1 MSMPRAMILAAG
13 FGTRLGALSD
23 ERPKPLLPVCDIPLI
38 RYAVAL
44 CAGHGI
50 REIAVNLH
58 HRGELIQAE
67 LGDGSAFGVRI
78 VYSHEETILGT
89 GGGLRKMADYLTD
102 GGRSSFVVVNGKILI
117 DVDLTEVLARHAATD
132 AAATMV
138 LRETPDAARWGAI
151 ELAADGRVTRILET
165 GTPGAHVCM
174 FTGVHVISP
183 RLLARLPD
191 HGESDSIRQAYVP
204 ALRDGDR
211 IAGHL
216 LRGYFHEH
224 STPVR
229 YLEGNWNALHGRA
242 HLHHPPGPLT
252 GISPSAEVSPS
263 ATLIPPYRIGDHA
276 IIDAG
281 ATVGPEVVL
290 GAHTHVLPSA
300 HLTRVVAWPS
310 TTLDR
315 PLSNAIVTPRAVT
328 EVETSPIR

>member
-1 MSMPRAMILAAG
+1 MSAPRAMILAAG

-67 LGDGSAFGVRI
+67 LGDGSALGVRI
-78 VYSHEETILGT
+78 TYSQEEIILGT
-89 GGGLRKMADYLTD
+89 GGGLRRMADFLTD

-117 DVDLTEVLARHAATD
+117 DVDLTKVLARHAESG

-151 ELAADGRVTRILET
+151 ELASDGRVTRILDT

-183 RLLARLPD
+183 RLLAHLPD
-191 HGESDSIRQAYVP
+191 HGESDSIRQAYLP
-204 ALRDGDR
+204 ALRDGD
-211 IAGHL
+211 L
-216 LRGYFHEH
+216 LQGELVRGYFHEH

-242 HLHHPPGPLT
+242 HLRHPPGPLT
-252 GISPSAEVSPS
+252 GISPSAQVSPS
-263 ATLIPPYRIGDHA
+263 ATLIAPYRIGDHA
-276 IIDAG
+276 VVEAG
-281 ATVGPEVVL
+281 ATIGPEVVL
-290 GAHTHVLPSA
+290 GAHAHVLPTA
-300 HLTRVVAWPS
+300 HLTRVVAWPH

-315 PLSNAIVTPRAVT
+315 PLTNAIVTPRAIQ
-328 EVETSPIR
+328 EVGSEP